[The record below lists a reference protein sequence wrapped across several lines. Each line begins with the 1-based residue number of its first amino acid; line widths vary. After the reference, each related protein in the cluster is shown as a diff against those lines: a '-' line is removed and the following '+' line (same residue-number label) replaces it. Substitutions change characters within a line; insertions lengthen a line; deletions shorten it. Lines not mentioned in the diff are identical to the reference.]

1 MRKIFAYE
9 CKRLLCNKFFFGLV
23 LVTLFYG
30 WQILDRVTILG
41 VSHTAPFSP
50 WSFGDYLSRMLPL
63 LWIGALFFLTFFTSG
78 AERRRAVLTSATPV
92 RPSSYRLARCCAAL
106 AGTALLSLAVV
117 LLAAAF
123 YGRMFGWYGWSSLLL
138 PAFITLAP
146 PLIFALGSG
155 WLLGRLR
162 PWLLFVWMP
171 LPVLLTALPLP
182 EFLGLLNGGVFVN
195 RPLTLGA
202 LDPAFSLSAGTVIAQ
217 CGLLLAGVALLTM
230 RPQKTAARVSAR
242 WPRENRRA

>member
-162 PWLLFVWMP
+162 PWLLYVWML
-171 LPVLLTALPLP
+171 LPFALAALPLP
-182 EFLGLLNGGVFVN
+182 EALGLWNGGLCTSY
-195 RPLTLGA
+195 PLTLGM
-202 LDPAFSLSAGTVIAQ
+202 LDPAFSLPAAAWAVQ
-217 CGLLLAGVALLTM
+217 GLLLAAGVLLLLVAGKGKKVYN
-230 RPQKTAARVSAR
+230 Q
-242 WPRENRRA
+242 